1 MHTNQKSPVILI
13 SILTIFLFLNLN
25 VYLPGSGLF
34 PLPAYIIDLSIL
46 IFVIGYYIK
55 YNINLPIG
63 NVFLIWL
70 VYYLALNTIYFIFSP
85 MTIEETSLFKVII
98 FSIFLYLYML
108 FLFALD
114 NEDLR
119 TTRKTIVF
127 IAPIASLSLG
137 IDYFSP
143 GFFNLL
149 DSYQV
154 IQGRGASFY
163 RNANYAGISMVI
175 LLILGIDMIEKKYR
189 TLFILTIFI
198 GIFFTMSR
206 SNLMTMFL
214 IVFIMFLQKKLY
226 TRHLIITVSIITF
239 FFTWL
244 ATGGLDTIS
253 QKYDIEIT
261 ENMKSRVNFFAD
273 NAASDTSDMD
283 ERKEILHDALE
294 VFTDNPIFGKGL
306 GSTIFWHHP
315 VGPHNTFAMLWAE
328 QGIFGFILLPLLFF
342 VSTINIFKYGK
353 QEHKQ
358 LAVLSIVTYTVGCF
372 FSHDILSAVTVIA
385 LMAIVSTI
393 GHKMKKLHLKATH
406 EK

>member
-70 VYYLALNTIYFIFSP
+70 IYYLALNTIYFIFSP

-226 TRHLIITVSIITF
+226 TRHLIITVSIITL

-273 NAASDTSDMD
+273 NAASDTSDMN

-294 VFTDNPIFGKGL
+294 IFTDNPIFGKGL